1 MKFYAKK
8 LHSLLTG
15 VATAMLLTG
24 AFHTPVA
31 TAGPFEFRAHI
42 KGMRQA
48 ASPVAI
54 TEIKHLGQLS
64 GDANFGEV
72 SAGQVLTRT
81 LSYKNIGTT
90 TSSGVY
96 ASLSQRPGLTLTYNS
111 CGTQAS
117 PVSLPSGASCSMTL
131 TWDTNQSSSL
141 SGVSLSVASAL
152 ASTTSVS
159 LAGTVLGFNASG
171 VWSSSYSVQ
180 AALTSNDIGYPT
192 LTSSGATVTRLFVL
206 NNIGTSGK
214 LSSSFVLSGDT
225 SQFKVTRVLKVA
237 STGSGA
243 NCGATISPTEVTKCT
258 TDDVLGGI
266 YTKVFF
272 EVKYAPTQV
281 GSHTLTVTPI
291 SQNGAEMPSPLT
303 LTGSALFDAAGVWTS
318 GVSSLVPL
326 TTTDMTFGPIT
337 AGTSVTRSFYITNTG
352 THGNL
357 AASLALSGD
366 TSQFRVTRFLKI
378 NASGSGSTCG
388 ATVSATAVT
397 TCTADDIY
405 GGYYPKL
412 FIEIKYAPSTTGNH
426 SLMVTPVGGNGATM
440 PAPIA
445 LNGTAK

>member
-1 MKFYAKK
+1 
-8 LHSLLTG
+8 
-15 VATAMLLTG
+15 
-24 AFHTPVA
+24 
-31 TAGPFEFRAHI
+31 
-42 KGMRQA
+42 
-48 ASPVAI
+48 
-54 TEIKHLGQLS
+54 
-64 GDANFGEV
+64 
-72 SAGQVLTRT
+72 
-81 LSYKNIGTT
+81 
-90 TSSGVY
+90 
-96 ASLSQRPGLTLTYNS
+96 
-111 CGTQAS
+111 
-117 PVSLPSGASCSMTL
+117 
-131 TWDTNQSSSL
+131 
-141 SGVSLSVASAL
+141 
-152 ASTTSVS
+152 
-159 LAGTVLGFNASG
+159 
-171 VWSSSYSVQ
+171 
-180 AALTSNDIGYPT
+180 
-192 LTSSGATVTRLFVL
+192 
-206 NNIGTSGK
+206 
-214 LSSSFVLSGDT
+214 
-225 SQFKVTRVLKVA
+225 
-237 STGSGA
+237 
-243 NCGATISPTEVTKCT
+243 
-258 TDDVLGGI
+258 
-266 YTKVFF
+266 
-272 EVKYAPTQV
+272 
-281 GSHTLTVTPI
+281 
-291 SQNGAEMPSPLT
+291 MPSPLT